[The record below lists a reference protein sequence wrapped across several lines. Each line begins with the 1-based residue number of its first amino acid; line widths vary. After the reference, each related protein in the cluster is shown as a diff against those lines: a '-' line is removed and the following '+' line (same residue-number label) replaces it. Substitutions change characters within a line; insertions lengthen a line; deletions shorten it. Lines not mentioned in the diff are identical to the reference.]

1 MTQATFS
8 PNDAIKTLN
17 AQPNEQEE
25 KKKTQLGNKDFLI
38 KQLSGQ
44 SWKQKWQQD
53 V

>member
-25 KKKTQLGNKDFLI
+25 EKKNATG
-38 KQLSGQ
+38 KQRFPH
-44 SWKQKWQQD
+44 
-53 V
+53 